1 VEEDVNSLEFRAATA
16 AFGIALK
23 EDSLKW
29 FEVYERELLAWNRRM
44 NLISRMDEANLWG
57 RHFLDSLV
65 GWSLAFAQQAPPCT
79 LRSSVIDIGAGGG
92 FPGIPI
98 KVVWPEVQLTLVES
112 VRKKTLFLKHLVE
125 TLNLK
130 GVHVFCARAEALA
143 KDPLHC
149 GHYDF
154 ALARA
159 VGTIEDLRNLS
170 RPFLSGNG
178 QLIAW
183 RSGEE
188 EAEVSER
195 GFSDYHLPGET
206 RARRIL
212 VLPKGRLTRPGEL
225 G

>member
-1 VEEDVNSLEFRAATA
+1 MNSPEFRTATA
-16 AFGIALK
+16 AFGIALN
-23 EDSLKW
+23 EDSLKR
-29 FEVYERELLAWNRRM
+29 FEVYERELLTWNRRM
-44 NLISRMDEANLWG
+44 NLISRMDEANLWV

-65 GWSLAFAQQAPPCT
+65 GWSLAFAQQAT
-79 LRSSVIDIGAGGG
+79 LCALRPSVIDIGAGGG
-92 FPGIPI
+92 FPGLPI

-130 GVHVFCARAEALA
+130 DVNVLCARAEALA

-149 GHYDF
+149 GHYHF

-170 RPFLSGNG
+170 CPFLSGNG

-188 EAEVSER
+188 EVEVLEQ
-195 GFSDYHLPGET
+195 GFPDYHLPGET

-212 VLPKGRLTRPGEL
+212 ILPNGRLTRPGEL

>member
-1 VEEDVNSLEFRAATA
+1 MNFPEFRAATA

-23 EDSLKW
+23 EDSLKR
-29 FEVYERELLAWNRRM
+29 FEAYERELLAWNRRM
-44 NLISRMDEANLWG
+44 NLISRKDEANLWV

-65 GWSLAFAQQAPPCT
+65 GWSLAFAQQAT
-79 LRSSVIDIGAGGG
+79 LCALRPLVIDIGSGGG
-92 FPGIPI
+92 FPGLPI

-130 GVHVFCARAEALA
+130 DVYVFCARAEALA
-143 KDPLHC
+143 KDPLHR

-159 VGTIEDLRNLS
+159 VGTIEALRNLS

-188 EAEVSER
+188 ETEIPAQ
-195 GFSDYHLPGET
+195 GFPAYRLPGET